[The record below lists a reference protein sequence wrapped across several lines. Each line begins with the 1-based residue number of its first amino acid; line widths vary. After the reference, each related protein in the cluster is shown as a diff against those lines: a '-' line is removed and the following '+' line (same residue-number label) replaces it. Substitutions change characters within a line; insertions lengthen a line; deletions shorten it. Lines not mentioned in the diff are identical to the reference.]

1 MRKTKKSKG
10 GAATVLP
17 LQYFD
22 PKATLDSA
30 VSAGRDLLN
39 TTGLVIRPRIGGSRK
54 RSRRVRFK
62 LQGGAKNTK
71 KCGYRMKGGF
81 VPSIMEGFVSATS
94 KYLVPTILIA
104 GYKLLQNGKTGNK
117 KTIRHRKK

>member
-10 GAATVLP
+10 GAATALP

-22 PKATLDSA
+22 PKAILDGGI
-30 VSAGRDLLN
+30 SAGHALLN
-39 TTGLVIRPRIGGSRK
+39 TTNSVIRPRIGGSRRK
-54 RSRRVRFK
+54 SRRVRFK
-62 LQGGAKNTK
+62 LQGGTKNK
-71 KCGYRMKGGF
+71 RCGCNMKGGF
-81 VPSIMEGFVSATS
+81 VPSIMEGFVSATA

-117 KTIRHRKK
+117 TRRHHKK

>member
-10 GAATVLP
+10 GAATALP

-22 PKATLDSA
+22 PKATSNST
-30 VSAGRDLLN
+30 VSAGSDLLKIN
-39 TTGLVIRPRIGGSRK
+39 DPVIRQRIGGSRK

-62 LQGGAKNTK
+62 LQGGTRNK
-71 KCGYRMKGGF
+71 KCGCTMTGGF
-81 VPSIMEGFVSATS
+81 VPSVMEGFVSATA

-117 KTIRHRKK
+117 TKKHRKK

>member
-10 GAATVLP
+10 GAATVMP

-22 PKATLDSA
+22 PKATLDST
-30 VSAGRDLLN
+30 VSAGSYLLN
-39 TTGLVIRPRIGGSRK
+39 TTGSVIRPRIGGSRK
-54 RSRRVRFK
+54 KSRRVRFK
-62 LQGGAKNTK
+62 LQGGTKNK
-71 KCGYRMKGGF
+71 RKCGYKMSGGF
-81 VPSIMEGFVSATS
+81 VPSIMEGFVSATA

-117 KTIRHRKK
+117 TRRHRKK

>member
-10 GAATVLP
+10 GAATVMP

-22 PKATLDSA
+22 PKATLNSA
-30 VSAGRDLLN
+30 VSAGYDLLKIN
-39 TTGLVIRPRIGGSRK
+39 DPVIRPRIGGSRK
-54 RSRRVRFK
+54 KSRRVRFK
-62 LQGGAKNTK
+62 LQGGSKNTR
-71 KCGYRMKGGF
+71 KCGYNMKGGF
-81 VPSIMEGFVSATS
+81 VPSVMEGFVSATA

-117 KTIRHRKK
+117 KTRRHRKK

>member
-10 GAATVLP
+10 GAATVMP

-22 PKATLDSA
+22 PKATLDRT
-30 VSAGRDLLN
+30 VSAGRDFLN
-39 TTGLVIRPRIGGSRK
+39 TTNSVIRQRIGGSRRK
-54 RSRRVRFK
+54 SRRVRFK
-62 LQGGAKNTK
+62 LQGGTRNKR
-71 KCGYRMKGGF
+71 KCGYKMKGGF

-117 KTIRHRKK
+117 TRRHRKK

>member
-10 GAATVLP
+10 GAATVMP

-30 VSAGRDLLN
+30 VSAGSYLLN
-39 TTGLVIRPRIGGSRK
+39 TTGSVIRPRIGGSRK
-54 RSRRVRFK
+54 KSRRVRFK
-62 LQGGAKNTK
+62 LQGGTKNK
-71 KCGYRMKGGF
+71 RKCGYKMSGGF
-81 VPSIMEGFVSATS
+81 VPSIMEGFVSATT

-117 KTIRHRKK
+117 TRRHRKK

>member
-10 GAATVLP
+10 GAATVMP

-30 VSAGRDLLN
+30 VSAGSDFLN
-39 TTGLVIRPRIGGSRK
+39 TKTSLEIRPRIGGSRK
-54 RSRRVRFK
+54 KSRRVRFK
-62 LQGGAKNTK
+62 LQGGTKNK
-71 KCGYRMKGGF
+71 RKCGYKMSGGF
-81 VPSIMEGFVSATS
+81 VPSIMEGFVSATA

-117 KTIRHRKK
+117 TRRHRKK

>member
-17 LQYFD
+17 MQYFD

-30 VSAGRDLLN
+30 VSAGRDLLHAS
-39 TTGLVIRPRIGGSRK
+39 GSIIRQRIGGSRK
-54 RSRRVRFK
+54 NGRKVHFK
-62 LQGGAKNTK
+62 LGGTKNK
-71 KCGYRMKGGF
+71 RKYGYRMKGGF

-117 KTIRHRKK
+117 KTKKHRKK